1 MVGLASGSWAQV
13 VANHPQVEKMTVVE
27 INPGYLRLIPQYP
40 AVASLLTNSKVNIVI
55 DDGRR
60 WLVSNPAA
68 SFDVIVMNTTYN
80 WRAQITDLL
89 SVEFLQLARK
99 HLKPGGVLF
108 YNTTSSEEVQRTGAS
123 VFPYA
128 LMVGNCLAVSDSPIA
143 MDWERWK
150 AVLKQYRID
159 GQLVFDF
166 DQPDSRKK
174 FEELTSIPVNQPE
187 RFDSVQDADLIRAR
201 TKGARTITDDNMG
214 TEWPASQF
222 LR

>member
-1 MVGLASGSWAQV
+1 
-13 VANHPQVEKMTVVE
+13 
-27 INPGYLRLIPQYP
+27 
-40 AVASLLTNSKVNIVI
+40 
-55 DDGRR
+55 
-60 WLVSNPAA
+60 
-68 SFDVIVMNTTYN
+68 
-80 WRAQITDLL
+80 
-89 SVEFLQLARK
+89 
-99 HLKPGGVLF
+99 
-108 YNTTSSEEVQRTGAS
+108 
-123 VFPYA
+123 
-128 LMVGNCLAVSDSPIA
+128 VSDSPIA
-143 MDWERWK
+143 TDWERWK